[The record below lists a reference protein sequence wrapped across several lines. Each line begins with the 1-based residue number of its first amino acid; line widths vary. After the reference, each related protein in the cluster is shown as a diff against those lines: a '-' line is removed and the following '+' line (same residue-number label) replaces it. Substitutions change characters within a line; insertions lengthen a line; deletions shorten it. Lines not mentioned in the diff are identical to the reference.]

1 METQLQHAILPEAT
15 HDEFA
20 RQNFVQ
26 SLKVHLATQVSPGN
40 KTVYER
46 RAAPRF
52 EREHQR
58 LPQDR
63 HEVRSVMKN
72 EPYYQMWSTLL
83 RTSQEMMWESVNVS
97 VERQL
102 PQLCERA
109 APNGSTLGSLTLD
122 PDLTIPAYHRAVDIH
137 CQPGGYHTE
146 LGPDDVAA
154 GATYDRAVYIYA
166 MSRLGPLNDEMGQSV
181 VLHLKDRH
189 ADFRPRRI
197 LDMGCTV
204 GHSTLPYVDAY
215 PNAEIFAID
224 VGAPVLR
231 YAHARAESL
240 GKRVHFSQQN
250 AEHTNFEDGSF
261 DLIVSHILLHETS
274 SKAMRNIMQEAHRLL
289 KPGGMMLHQEVPQ
302 YEGMP
307 AYDAFMLDWDTYNNN
322 ETFWGYDTLYGSAKI
337 GRRVR
342 FRGRQRHAAHDPQR
356 PGARNSTNQKISRR
370 RFRRWWSLVRLGC
383 KKIAHKQ
390 RRTRM
395 ARKAKGNR
403 PTFFDDPQID
413 KVVGIVMALTGR
425 GVGSA

>member
-1 METQLQHAILPEAT
+1 MKTQLQHAILPEAT

-26 SLKVHLATQVSPGN
+26 SLKIHLATKVSPGN

-46 RAAPRF
+46 HAAPRF

-83 RTSQEMMWESVNVS
+83 RTSQEMMWDSVNVS

-102 PQLCERA
+102 LQLCERA
-109 APNGSTLGSLTLD
+109 VTNGSTLGSLTLD
-122 PDLTIPAYHRAVDIH
+122 PDLAIPAYHTAVDIH

-146 LGPDDVAA
+146 LGPDDIAA
-154 GATYDRAVYIYA
+154 GATYDRGVYIYA
-166 MSRLGPLNDEMGQSV
+166 MSRLGTLNDEMGQSV
-181 VLHLKDRH
+181 VLHLKDQH

-215 PNAEIFAID
+215 PDAEIFAID

-250 AEHTNFEDGSF
+250 AEQTNFEEGSF

-274 SKAMRNIMQEAHRLL
+274 SKAMRNIMQEGHRLL

-307 AYDAFMLDWDTYNNN
+307 AYDTFILDWDTYNNN
-322 ETFWGYDTLYGSAKI
+322 EPFWGTIHSMDLQKLAEESGFAADNVMQLMIPSALERATARTKKFQ
-337 GRRVR
+337 GGD
-342 FRGRQRHAAHDPQR
+342 FGGG
-356 PGARNSTNQKISRR
+356 GAWFI
-370 RFRRWWSLVRLGC
+370 FG
-383 KKIAHKQ
+383 
-390 RRTRM
+390 
-395 ARKAKGNR
+395 AKR
-403 PTFFDDPQID
+403 
-413 KVVGIVMALTGR
+413 
-425 GVGSA
+425 

>member
-1 METQLQHAILPEAT
+1 MKTQLQHSVLPEAT

-26 SLKVHLATQVSPGN
+26 SLKVHLATKVSPGN
-40 KTVYER
+40 KTIYER
-46 RAAPRF
+46 RASPRF

-83 RTSQEMMWESVNVS
+83 RTSQEMMWDSVNVS

-102 PQLCERA
+102 PQLRERVA
-109 APNGSTLGSLTLD
+109 TNGGTLGSLALD
-122 PDLTIPAYHRAVDIH
+122 PDLAIPAYRTAVDIH

-154 GATYDRAVYIYA
+154 GATYDRGVYIYA

-181 VLHLKDRH
+181 VLHLKDQH
-189 ADFRPRRI
+189 ADFRPLRI

-215 PNAEIFAID
+215 PDAEIFAID

-250 AEHTNFEDGSF
+250 AEHTNFEEGSF

-274 SKAMRNIMQEAHRLL
+274 SKAMRNIMQEGHRLL

-307 AYDAFMLDWDTYNNN
+307 AYDTFILDWDTYNNN
-322 ETFWGYDTLYGSAKI
+322 EPFWGTIHSMDLQKLAEESGFAADNVMQLMIPSALERATARTKKFQ
-337 GRRVR
+337 GGD
-342 FRGRQRHAAHDPQR
+342 FGGG
-356 PGARNSTNQKISRR
+356 GAWFI
-370 RFRRWWSLVRLGC
+370 FGA
-383 KKIAHKQ
+383 KK
-390 RRTRM
+390 
-395 ARKAKGNR
+395 
-403 PTFFDDPQID
+403 
-413 KVVGIVMALTGR
+413 
-425 GVGSA
+425 